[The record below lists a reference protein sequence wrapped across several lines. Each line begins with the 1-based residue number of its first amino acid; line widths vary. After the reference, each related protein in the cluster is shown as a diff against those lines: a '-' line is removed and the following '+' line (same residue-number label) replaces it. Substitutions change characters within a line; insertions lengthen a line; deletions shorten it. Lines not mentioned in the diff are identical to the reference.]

1 MAKPVRFLPS
11 KTPQGTW
18 RLNIPAKHSESGRRE
33 RHFFRTRDE
42 ALAAAAR
49 LKEQRDT
56 FGTNAVAIAPSLA
69 EAATAAAKLLEPLG
83 IGLLEAVSRF
93 VDAENKRLS
102 SVPIARAVEVFRASG
117 EKTWSDS
124 QAKAYRL
131 CGEKLVVAF
140 PERLISTITGEELEF
155 HLDEVTG
162 GPGAFNQSVR
172 LVRAI
177 WRWCAKPPRQWC
189 TGDAVEHLASKATDA
204 GEIGVLTAAEA
215 ARLMAAA
222 EAHHADCVVPFA
234 IALFT
239 GMRQAE
245 LERLRPSDITA
256 EGITVPA
263 VSSKT
268 KRRRFVAM
276 PEPLAD
282 WLAAYPIDNHVCPPN
297 WQRKEKAVRRLAGW
311 AVWTDLVEPSEPPAD
326 LPPWPSNALR
336 HTAAT
341 AAVGLG
347 KPIESLIFEH
357 GHSGGVALLKRHY
370 LGVMPKAE
378 AAAIWALRPHG
389 NTAPKIRIA

>member
-1 MAKPVRFLPS
+1 
-11 KTPQGTW
+11 
-18 RLNIPAKHSESGRRE
+18 LNIPAKHSESGRRE
-33 RHFFRTRDE
+33 RHFFRTRDQ
-42 ALAAAAR
+42 ALAAAAK
-49 LKEQRDT
+49 LKGQRDT
-56 FGTNAVAIAPSLA
+56 FGASAIAIAPSLA
-69 EAATAAAKLLEPLG
+69 EAATAAAKLLEPYG
-83 IGLLEAVSRF
+83 VGLLEVVRQYVEREA
-93 VDAENKRLS
+93 RLLA
-102 SVPIARAVEVFRASG
+102 SVPI
-117 EKTWSDS
+117 EKALKAFHAAHPNWSDS
-124 QAKAYRL
+124 HSRMHRL
-131 CGEKLVVAF
+131 RGGKLTEAF
-140 PERLISTITGEELEF
+140 AGRQLASITGEELRE
-155 HLDEVTG
+155 HIAATTNG
-162 GPGAFNQSVR
+162 GPSHNLAVR
-172 LVRAI
+172 LAASFF
-177 WRWCAKPPRQWC
+177 RW
-189 TGDAVEHLASKATDA
+189 ASKQPRGWCDDEAVKHLEKVKENA

-222 EAHHADCVVPFA
+222 EAHHADCVAPFA

-282 WLAAYPIDNHVCPPN
+282 WLAAYPIGKHVCPPN

-347 KPIESLIFEH
+347 KPIEVLVFEH

-370 LGVMPKAE
+370 LGVLPKAE

-389 NTAPKIRIA
+389 KSAPKIRIA